1 MRANA
6 QKVASPTDPTNW
18 EADEIYY
25 PSPHHKNCIRLE
37 VEVLPQLR
45 GKIVIDKAGDF
56 YYYNREK
63 RRWYKVEHGIFS
75 LYRSLCYMLDTHQ
88 GELPL
93 LEDIQNVCRAGH
105 IELVD
110 LTTQNFADSWAIELQ
125 QRLSDRASLLRRV
138 VDEHKKSAH
147 DEIALVA
154 TFLDSKGR
162 VNSGVLMCR
171 TIKALEELER
181 RVANIGSMAPW
192 LQYYRTALI
201 EYIEHLERVLGGC
214 ATKLDELSKE
224 KNLKRAAAILSQYA
238 KFVKQ
243 LSLKPY
249 IHQQKYLV
257 DDLEVMVRLLR
268 EEDIQEINTM
278 ARISLN
284 GVRIMMMRK
293 PIELMML
300 HVTRAADEGQMNP
313 ALLIRVRRWVNRAV
327 NTLVPSISDQ
337 GFKQP
342 VMDDLFARLREVQK
356 LLMLQSHPD
365 FPAVKVALDQTL
377 VLI

>member
-6 QKVASPTDPTNW
+6 QKTASPTDPTNW

-25 PSPHHKNCIRLE
+25 PSPHHKNCTRLE

-63 RRWYKVEHGIFS
+63 RRWYKVDHGIFS
-75 LYRSLCYMLDTHQ
+75 LYRCICYMLDTHG
-88 GELPL
+88 GELPT
-93 LEDIQNVCRAGH
+93 LEDIQKVCRSGH
-105 IELVD
+105 IELVE
-110 LTTQNFADSWAIELQ
+110 LTGKNFTDSWAVELQ
-125 QRLSDRASLLRRV
+125 QRLSDRATLLRRV

-154 TFLDSKGR
+154 TFRDSQGR
-162 VNSGVLMCR
+162 VNNGVLMCR
-171 TIKALEELER
+171 TLKALEELEH
-181 RVANIGSMAPW
+181 RVANIASMAPW
-192 LQYYRTALI
+192 LQYYRRALI
-201 EYIEHLERVLGGC
+201 EYIEHLERVLAGC
-214 ATKLDELSKE
+214 ATYLDQLSKE
-224 KNLKRAAAILSQYA
+224 KNPKKAGVILSQYA

-257 DDLEVMVRLLR
+257 DDLEVMVRLLK
-268 EEDIQEINTM
+268 EGEISEINTM

-300 HVTRAADEGQMNP
+300 HVTRAADEGHMNP
-313 ALLIRVRRWVNRAV
+313 ALLIRVRRWINRAV
-327 NTLVPSISDQ
+327 STLIPSISDE

-342 VMDDLFARLREVQK
+342 VMDDLYARLREVQK

-365 FPAVKVALDQTL
+365 FLAVKVALDNTL